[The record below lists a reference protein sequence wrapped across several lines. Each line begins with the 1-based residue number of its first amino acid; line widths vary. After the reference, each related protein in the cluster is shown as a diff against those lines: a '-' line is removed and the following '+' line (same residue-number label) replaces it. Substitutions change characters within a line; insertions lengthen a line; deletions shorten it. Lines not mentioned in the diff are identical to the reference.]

1 MHRMAEYTQLSFSFA
16 SVSGKKVT
24 ADFSGEQ
31 VTSDAGV
38 LLLREVAERTGL
50 FDRLAN
56 VIEDSRHPGYI
67 THSLRDLL
75 AQRIF
80 QIACGYE
87 DALDAN
93 ALRIDPAFKV
103 ACGRLPSEE
112 NLASQSTISRFENAL
127 TSKDLRRLGDALVDC
142 FIASYQ
148 IPPEHLVLDLDDTE
162 DATHGAQ
169 QLSLFNGYYDTFC
182 FQPLVIFEGTSG
194 KLITAIL
201 RPGKRPTGR
210 EIRAI
215 LKRVVARIRTAW
227 PTVAIVVRGD
237 SHYAAPEVFSWC
249 DAHHIRYIFGL
260 TRNPALVKRMD
271 ALSRLAQRRYEIFK
285 TKDRCFTEFEY
296 QARSWHRTLRIV
308 GMAEMSELGLNTR
321 FVVTNIL
328 ELRPFIIYEVTY
340 CGRGQMENYIKE
352 LKLGLKCDRTS
363 CHAFYANTFRLF
375 LHSFAYSLLH
385 AFRGSLL
392 AGTDFANAQF
402 DTIRFLFLKIGAAV
416 REWKTRI
423 QFRLPQSYPLKDLFA
438 RMYDRLALL
447 M

>member
-1 MHRMAEYTQLSFSFA
+1 MHRMTEYTQLSFSFA
-16 SVSGKKVT
+16 SISGKKVI

-38 LLLREVAERTGL
+38 LLLREVAKRTGL
-50 FDRLAN
+50 IDRLVD
-56 VIEDSRHPGYI
+56 VIDDSRHPSYI

-93 ALRIDPAFKV
+93 ALRVDPAFKA
-103 ACGRLPSEE
+103 ACDRLPSEE
-112 NLASQSTISRFENAL
+112 NLASQSTLSRLENAR

-162 DATHGAQ
+162 DPTHGAQ

-182 FQPLVIFEGTSG
+182 FQPLVIFEGKSG

-210 EIRAI
+210 EIRSI
-215 LKRVVARIRTAW
+215 LKRVVARIRNVW
-227 PTVAIVVRGD
+227 PTVPIVVRGD

-249 DAHHIRYIFGL
+249 DAHHIRFIFGL
-260 TRNPALVKRMD
+260 TRNSVLARRMD
-271 ALSRLAQRRYEIFK
+271 ELSHLAQRRYEIFK

-296 QARSWHRTLRIV
+296 QARLWHRKLRII

-328 ELRPFIIYEVTY
+328 NLRPVTIYEVAY
-340 CGRGQMENYIKE
+340 CGRGQMENFIKE

-363 CHAFYANTFRLF
+363 CHTFFANTFRLF

-385 AFRGSLL
+385 AFRDTLL
-392 AGTDFANAQF
+392 VDTAFASAQF
-402 DTIRFLFLKIGAAV
+402 DTIRLRFLKIGAAV

-423 QFRLPQSYPLKDLFA
+423 QFRLPQSYPLKNLFVL
-438 RMYDRLALL
+438 MHDRLALL